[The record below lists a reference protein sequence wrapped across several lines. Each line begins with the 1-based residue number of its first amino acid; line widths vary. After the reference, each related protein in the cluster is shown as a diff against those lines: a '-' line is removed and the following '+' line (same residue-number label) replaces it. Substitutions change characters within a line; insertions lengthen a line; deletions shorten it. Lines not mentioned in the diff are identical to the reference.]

1 MLVTSHALRAARTL
15 AEYAALS
22 DNDLVGA
29 MTQRDQM
36 ALRVLMVRHQLRIGR
51 FLRRFIAD
59 RDLAEDLVADTFF
72 AAWQQAPRFEHRSAV
87 ATWLLAIARYKALS
101 ARSRRVL
108 PTTPLDDGVAATL
121 VDSGLRADAALER
134 ADRARILRQC
144 LARHHDVGLLDA
156 VELRGVLRDRLDPTV
171 AHVVTDR
178 PHHMQRGLDVE
189 VGTRHQGAVVPGD
202 SVTAASTEVDPA
214 NHGPKSRCAQA
225 GAWTRAQG
233 RDAAPGRSAR
243 PAQSPAV
250 GGASS
255 TRVTS
260 AS

>member
-15 AEYAALS
+15 AEYAGLS

-29 MTQRDQM
+29 MAQRDQM

-101 ARSRRVL
+101 ARSRRTL

-121 VDSGLRADAALER
+121 VDSGLRADAVLER
-134 ADRARILRQC
+134 EDRARILRQC
-144 LARHHDVGLLDA
+144 LARLPAEQALLLKLVYYCDKSIKEAASLAGITEDA
-156 VELRGVLRDRLDPTV
+156 VKSRMFQARRKLAAMLAAAEADPRPV
-171 AHVVTDR
+171 SLVPSSAPPAHDFAGHVVRKKMTAR
-178 PHHMQRGLDVE
+178 QLALTSLDC
-189 VGTRHQGAVVPGD
+189 
-202 SVTAASTEVDPA
+202 AASA
-214 NHGPKSRCAQA
+214 
-225 GAWTRAQG
+225 
-233 RDAAPGRSAR
+233 
-243 PAQSPAV
+243 
-250 GGASS
+250 
-255 TRVTS
+255 
-260 AS
+260 